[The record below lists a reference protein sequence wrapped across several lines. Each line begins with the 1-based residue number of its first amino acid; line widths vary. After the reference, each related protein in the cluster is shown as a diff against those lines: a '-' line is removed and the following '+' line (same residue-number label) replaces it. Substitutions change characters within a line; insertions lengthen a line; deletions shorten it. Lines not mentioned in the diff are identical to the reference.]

1 MGLAEQHALGTAG
14 ERQNY
19 PTARLFVMIEAES
32 AGRHSACFG
41 ESAVRFGLLH
51 VALTAIAVAFAVDV
65 VAWAEEAAVFHHGDW
80 PFRPPQRPALPQVA
94 DAEWATNAID
104 RFVIVRLEK
113 AGLRPSPLADKLTLL
128 RRVSFD
134 LVGLPPTPDE
144 QDAFLADDRADAYE
158 RLVDRLLASPAFGE
172 RAAQFWLDLV
182 RYSETD
188 GFKADDLRPNAHKYR
203 DFVIRAFN
211 DDLPYDRFLSW
222 QIAGD
227 ELEPNNLL
235 ALAATGYSRLYP
247 DEYNAANLEQRRQEI
262 LDDIT
267 GTTSLAFLGLTMGC
281 AQCHDHKYDE
291 IAQADYFRLQAFFAP
306 LVPHEVPD
314 ASPEELARYQ
324 SQLAE
329 WEAATADVRGEIE
342 KLIGTKRLEQRQ
354 YLLGKFRAEIRQ
366 AVALPV
372 EQRTPYQEQIARMAL
387 KQAEPKDADLVK
399 KLPKEEKERY
409 AELQARLKEFDHLR
423 PTSPGTL
430 MTVSDVGRTAPNT
443 WLLEGGAWQK
453 PAEELSPG
461 FPEFLGEASA
471 AVCTPP
477 SGGPT
482 TGRRSA
488 LAGWL
493 TRPDHPLTAR
503 VMANRLWQQHF
514 GVGIVASANDFGV
527 QGDPP
532 THPELLDWLSVEL
545 VEHGWSLKHLHRL
558 MVTSAAYRQASKV
571 DASSPQIAA
580 ARERDPQNDLLW
592 HARRRRLEGEAIRD
606 AMLTVSGE
614 LNSRMFG
621 ASARP
626 ELPEGLSKS
635 YAWAADEQVGDR
647 RRRSVYVF
655 AKRNLHYPLFEAFD
669 QPDMHH
675 SCPRRTQTTTAP
687 QSLLLLNGELASEQ
701 ARAWAARL
709 RSQHG
714 SDVPSL
720 VNAAYRQAF
729 ARTAAADEVQAAAEF
744 INTQSATSDAD
755 AVADFCHA
763 LINANEFIYVD

>member
-1 MGLAEQHALGTAG
+1 M
-14 ERQNY
+14 
-19 PTARLFVMIEAES
+19 
-32 AGRHSACFG
+32 
-41 ESAVRFGLLH
+41 RFGHLLFA
-51 VALTAIAVAFAVDV
+51 VLTALAVACAADV
-65 VAWAEEAAVFHHGDW
+65 AARAEEAAAFRHGDW

-94 DAEWATNAID
+94 DAEWAVNAID
-104 RFVIVRLEK
+104 RFILARQEK
-113 AGLRPSPLADKLTLL
+113 AGIRPSAAADKLTLL

-134 LVGLPPTPDE
+134 LTGLPPAPEE
-144 QDAFLADDRADAYE
+144 QDAFLADDRPDAYE

-182 RYSETD
+182 RYAETD

-211 DDLPYDRFLSW
+211 DDLPYDRFVSW
-222 QIAGD
+222 QLAGD
-227 ELEPNNLL
+227 ELEPSNLL

-306 LVPHEVPD
+306 MVPHEVPD
-314 ASPEELARYQ
+314 ASPEELARYR

-329 WEAATADVRGEIE
+329 WETATAEVRAEIE
-342 KLIGTKRLEQRQ
+342 KLIGAKREEQRL
-354 YLLGKFRAEIRQ
+354 YLLGKFRAEIRE
-366 AVALPV
+366 AVALP
-372 EQRTPYQEQIARMAL
+372 ESQRTPYQEQIARMAL
-387 KQAEPKDADLVK
+387 KQADPKEADLVK
-399 KLPKEEKERY
+399 KLSKDEKERF
-409 AELQARLKEFDHLR
+409 AALQAKLKEFDHLR
-423 PTSPGTL
+423 PIPPGTL
-430 MTVSDVGRTAPNT
+430 MAVSDVGRTAPNT
-443 WLLEGGAWQK
+443 WLLEGGAWHK

-461 FPEFLGEASA
+461 FPEFLGEATA
-471 AVCTPP
+471 AISTPP
-477 SGGPT
+477 GDSST

-503 VMANRLWQQHF
+503 VMVNRLWQQHF
-514 GVGIVASANDFGV
+514 GVGIVPTANDFGV

-545 VEHGWSLKHLHRL
+545 VDHGWSLKHLHRL
-558 MVTSAAYRQASKV
+558 MVTSAAYRQASKI
-571 DASSPQIAA
+571 DASNPQTAA
-580 ARERDPQNDLLW
+580 AQERDPQNRLLW

-606 AMLTVSGE
+606 AMLTASDE

-621 ASARP
+621 TSARP

-635 YAWAADEQVGDR
+635 YAWAADEQVADR

-687 QSLLLLNGELASEQ
+687 QSLLLLNGELAFEQ

-714 SDVPSL
+714 SDLPAL
-720 VNAAYRQAF
+720 VDAAYRQAF
-729 ARTAAADEVQAAAEF
+729 ARTAAPDEVQAAVEF
-744 INTQSATSDAD
+744 INAQDA
-755 AVADFCHA
+755 AGGVAAITDFCHA